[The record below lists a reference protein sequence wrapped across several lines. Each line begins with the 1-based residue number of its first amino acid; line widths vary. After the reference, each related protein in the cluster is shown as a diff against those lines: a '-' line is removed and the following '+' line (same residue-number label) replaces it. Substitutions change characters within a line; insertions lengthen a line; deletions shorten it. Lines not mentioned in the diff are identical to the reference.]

1 MVEAALDPQ
10 ARSLVTPEGV
20 DLRVRLASVGERLV
34 ALLIDFAIML
44 GTVIGVMIL
53 TLMAASQLHFA
64 DQSGRLAG
72 ELVAIVWLLFFFV
85 LRNFYFTIMEGTP
98 RAATWG
104 KRAMGLR
111 VAARDG
117 GALSI
122 DAVVARN
129 AMREIELYLPIIVLI
144 ASAFSGGAD
153 VGGWMIL
160 CAVLWCGIFALF
172 PLFNRDRLRAG
183 DLIAG
188 TWVIKTPRQKLLPD
202 LTNEAKVD
210 PRFAFTET
218 QLAVYGVKELQVL
231 ESVLRIADAD
241 VMMAVADRIRAKIDW
256 KRGLAESDLEFLSAY
271 YAGLRRRLEQKLL
284 LGVRK
289 RDKFDR
295 S

>member
-1 MVEAALDPQ
+1 MADATIDPQ

-20 DLRVRLASVGERLV
+20 DLRVRLASVGERMV
-34 ALLIDFAIML
+34 ALLIDLAIML
-44 GTVIGVMIL
+44 GTVIVVLILAMI
-53 TLMAASQLHFA
+53 AFNRLHLEDEGGKF
-64 DQSGRLAG
+64 AG
-72 ELVAIVWLLFFFV
+72 EIIGIVWLLFFFL
-85 LRNFYFTIMEGTP
+85 LRNFYFTIMESTP

-129 AMREIELYLPIIVLI
+129 AMREIELYLPIIVLF
-144 ASAFSGGAD
+144 ASMFSGGD
-153 VGGWMIL
+153 VGGWMVL
-160 CAVLWCGIFALF
+160 CAVIWCAVFVLF

-183 DLIAG
+183 DLVAG

-202 LTNEAKVD
+202 LTNEQKVD
-210 PRFAFTET
+210 PRFAFTEA
-218 QLAVYGVKELQVL
+218 QLNVYGVKELQVL
-231 ESVLRIADAD
+231 ESVLRVGDGD
-241 VMMAVADRIRAKIDW
+241 VMNAVAERIRGKIEW
-256 KRGLAESDLEFLSAY
+256 RRSPMESDFEFLNAY
-271 YAGLRRRLEQKLL
+271 YAALRRRLEQRLL